1 MAINWYPGHMK
12 KTNEMIRDNLKL
24 VDLIIEIV
32 DARIPQS
39 SRNPILKNISANKHH
54 IILMNKSD
62 LADPKI
68 SEMWRKEYTKD
79 NVNCILYN
87 STKDSTAKFFNSI
100 SDIADEILSKYKK
113 KGYFNRQLK
122 AMVVGV
128 PNVGKS
134 TFINR
139 IAKRKGANIGDR
151 PGVTKCKQWIK
162 VKNGIDLLDTPGIL
176 WPKIENDIQGYNLAA
191 TGAIRE
197 EILNKNAIAKYIVE
211 FLNKNYK
218 SSLINKYQIETENK
232 EIHVIIDDIARKN
245 GCILKGDELDY
256 ERVSR
261 LIISDFRSGKL
272 GKLTLEKPKNA

>member
-1 MAINWYPGHMK
+1 
-12 KTNEMIRDNLKL
+12 
-24 VDLIIEIV
+24 
-32 DARIPQS
+32 
-39 SRNPILKNISANKHH
+39 
-54 IILMNKSD
+54 
-62 LADPKI
+62 
-68 SEMWRKEYTKD
+68 
-79 NVNCILYN
+79 LYN
-87 STKDSTAKFFNSI
+87 STQDSTAKFFNSI
-100 SDIADEILSKYKK
+100 SNIADEILSKYKK

-151 PGVTKCKQWIK
+151 PGITKCKQWIK

-197 EILNKNAIAKYIVE
+197 EILNKNDIATYIIRL
-211 FLNKNYK
+211 LNKNYNHN
-218 SSLINKYQIETENK
+218 LINRYQIDTEGK
-232 EIHVIIDDIARKN
+232 EVYNIIDDIARRN

-272 GKLTLEKPKNA
+272 GKITLEKPKNA

>member
-100 SDIADEILSKYKK
+100 SDIADEILAKYKK

-151 PGVTKCKQWIK
+151 PGITKCKQWIK

-197 EILNKNAIAKYIVE
+197 EILNKNSIAKYIVK
-211 FLNKNYK
+211 FLNNNYK

-272 GKLTLEKPKNA
+272 GKFTLEKPKNA

>member
-1 MAINWYPGHMK
+1 
-12 KTNEMIRDNLKL
+12 
-24 VDLIIEIV
+24 
-32 DARIPQS
+32 
-39 SRNPILKNISANKHH
+39 
-54 IILMNKSD
+54 
-62 LADPKI
+62 
-68 SEMWRKEYTKD
+68 
-79 NVNCILYN
+79 
-87 STKDSTAKFFNSI
+87 
-100 SDIADEILSKYKK
+100 
-113 KGYFNRQLK
+113 
-122 AMVVGV
+122 MVVGV

-151 PGVTKCKQWIK
+151 PGITKCKQWIK

>member
-12 KTNEMIRDNLKL
+12 KTNELIRENLKI
-24 VDLIIEIV
+24 VDLVIEIV
-32 DARIPQS
+32 DARIPYS
-39 SRNPILKNISANKHH
+39 SRNPILKEISANKHH
-54 IILMNKSD
+54 IIVMNKSD
-62 LADPKI
+62 LADSRI
-68 SEMWRKEYTKD
+68 SELWKKEYTKD
-79 NVNCILYN
+79 NTRCIMYN

-100 SDIADEILSKYKK
+100 NDIADEILLKYKK
-113 KGYFNRQLK
+113 KGFFNRQLK
-122 AMVVGV
+122 AMVVGI

-139 IAKRKGANIGDR
+139 IAKRKGAATGDK
-151 PGVTKCKQWIK
+151 PGVTKGKQWIK

-176 WPKIENDIQGYNLAA
+176 WPKIETDIQGYNLAC

-197 EILNKNAIAKYIVE
+197 EILNKNDIATYIVE

-218 SSLINKYQIETENK
+218 DYLVKKYQIETGDK
-232 EIHVIIDDIARKN
+232 ETYAIIDDIARRN

-261 LIISDFRSGKL
+261 LIINDFRSGKL
-272 GKLTLEKPKNA
+272 GKITMEKPENA